1 MASAMMSEATP
12 AATPM
17 TEMAV
22 MTPTTACRRLA
33 RRYRAAMKSSN
44 RIRT

>member
-1 MASAMMSEATP
+1 MASAMMSDATP

-17 TEMAV
+17 IEMAV
-22 MTPTTACRRLA
+22 ITPMTACLRFA

-44 RIRT
+44 RKN